1 MADGLPTIW
10 EGAPHTFAKH
20 QILKT
25 YFKAW
30 MPILSK
36 FTNNLGQSGH
46 RLLFVDG
53 FAGPGSYAGGE
64 DGSPILALESV
75 LTHSRELPVPVSF
88 LFIEQDDERFSELN
102 NAINNY
108 KNKAKTSSRIKSISV
123 KHGDCETI
131 LNMYLDN
138 VKKVGPA
145 LFFLDQF
152 GFSDVSMDLIKRI
165 MSQPFCEVFSY
176 LNWNHMNRFLSDKT
190 KWPSITK
197 AYGGEEW
204 RKVFSLEN
212 RGRADFMLNTYKT
225 ALEKRAGSKY
235 IWHFAM
241 CDRSDKLLYWLF
253 FCTNNLRG
261 VEEMKRAMWKVDV
274 TGGFRFSDKDNPSQ
288 LNLFVNYN
296 SSLLANDLISSLG
309 GNTLTVFQVKE
320 FVLTETP
327 AYLYKKA
334 LKMLEDKDLL
344 RVSEAPLGRR
354 KGTFSDDY
362 MHQMKLTFSSSLHF

>member
-1 MADGLPTIW
+1 
-10 EGAPHTFAKH
+10 
-20 QILKT
+20 
-25 YFKAW
+25 
-30 MPILSK
+30 
-36 FTNNLGQSGH
+36 
-46 RLLFVDG
+46 
-53 FAGPGSYAGGE
+53 
-64 DGSPILALESV
+64 
-75 LTHSRELPVPVSF
+75 
-88 LFIEQDDERFSELN
+88 
-102 NAINNY
+102 
-108 KNKAKTSSRIKSISV
+108 
-123 KHGDCETI
+123 
-131 LNMYLDN
+131 
-138 VKKVGPA
+138 

-176 LNWNHMNRFLSDKT
+176 LNWNHMNRFLLDKT